1 MNRYLFKND
10 LEKQS
15 SMTVTELL
23 KNKNQ
28 IEKKK
33 VRKIKEKDENDIGM
47 HSFMSMGG
55 NTV

>member
-1 MNRYLFKND
+1 
-10 LEKQS
+10 
-15 SMTVTELL
+15 MTVTELL